1 MTADPLE
8 DVVARA
14 AALML
19 QKHGARAEFMAEIRC
34 RELRADGEERAA
46 ALWAD
51 VTRVL
56 RRGGLAALRREAAP
70 GLR

>member
-1 MTADPLE
+1 MAMATLE

-14 AALML
+14 ANLML
-19 QKHGARAEFMAEIRC
+19 QKHGARAEFMAEVRT
-34 RELRADGEERAA
+34 RELRAEGEEQAA

-56 RRGGLAALRREAAP
+56 SREA
-70 GLR
+70 GSR